1 VRPLKE
7 EWPSLEEEFWLTGRV
22 GADCV
27 PADLVFW
34 LPLGVVGVDV
44 GGL

>member
-1 VRPLKE
+1 M
-7 EWPSLEEEFWLTGRV
+7 EWPTLEEEFWLTGRV
-22 GADCV
+22 GVGCV
-27 PADLVFW
+27 RVDLVFW